1 LREPQPVPLIL
12 KRVLFVDDEAGI
24 RNTLPAILRRYGF
37 TVTVASTV
45 QEALDYIQAH
55 EFDLLL
61 CDLNIE
67 RKGDGFTVITALR
80 KVNPRSVAIV
90 LTGYPDIESAVE
102 GIHTGIDDY
111 ITKPANADALVAV
124 LANKLA
130 EKFAK
135 KAALRSG
142 VTGLVTT
149 NRVN

>member
-1 LREPQPVPLIL
+1 MPLIL

-55 EFDLLL
+55 EFELLL

-67 RKGDGFTVITALR
+67 REGDGFTVISALR

-90 LTGYPDIESAVE
+90 LTGYPALESAIE
-102 GIHTGIDDY
+102 GIHKDVDDY
-111 ITKPANADALVAV
+111 IMKPANADALVAV

-130 EKFAK
+130 ERRAK
-135 KAALRSG
+135 IAASRSA
-142 VTGLVTT
+142 TT
-149 NRVN
+149 DFVATKRVN